1 MEQRQWL
8 FQPCRSSIRNALAF
22 NRRSTQIIS
31 GDRPALH
38 LPFVK
43 KCSHIWPVAL
53 KLGNNMTFKSKAT
66 AALFITAA
74 VAGGT
79 TSVHAAKSAPM
90 RTMSVDEKLAE
101 SVWKLR
107 AALNVAA
114 LQCQFDPNLKSV
126 ANYNQINKVHKTEID
141 TSRATLEG
149 YYRKQYGRGGL
160 NAFDKYNTKLWNGFS
175 SVNFQVPFCQKTSE
189 VATEALALNEGGLAV
204 IANNRVSEILAI
216 FPAPVKATPVAKTS
230 TKKKSTKKKRSTKKK

>member
-1 MEQRQWL
+1 MIIKRTASTAIL
-8 FQPCRSSIRNALAF
+8 MAMSALAV
-22 NRRSTQIIS
+22 ST
-31 GDRPALH
+31 P
-38 LPFVK
+38 
-43 KCSHIWPVAL
+43 
-53 KLGNNMTFKSKAT
+53 AT
-66 AALFITAA
+66 AAKKA
-74 VAGGT
+74 V
-79 TSVHAAKSAPM
+79 M
-90 RTMSVDEKLAE
+90 RTMSVEEKLAE

-126 ANYNQINKVHKTEID
+126 ANYNQINKFHKSEID

-175 SVNFQVPFCQKTSE
+175 SVNFQVPFCRKTAD
-189 VATEALALNEGGLAV
+189 VATEALALNEGGLAI

-216 FPAPVKATPVAKTS
+216 FPAPLKAASAVKKTS
-230 TKKKSTKKKRSTKKK
+230 TKKKSSKKKRSKKK